1 MKMRTKLASYLVA
14 GIMAFSTVLPMM
26 STIASAD
33 SAGEG
38 AGLGSG
44 TPVTVKNS
52 NFATHV
58 DGSQQPAIAVYLS
71 GSAYLTD
78 GSDLVVKSDDGKA
91 ELKGEELASFIV
103 NGGDLD
109 KFRLMGDSSEL
120 GVDYSWASDCR
131 NKNNMI
137 LFFPNTDHANYS
149 DENGL
154 YSKNFFVATSANTAT
169 QVSGFYTNMNSDRC
183 ISNDQLNDT
192 KDKTWNAWRDIFKYV
207 GRVKTLDTKG
217 VKYDLGQQISKGYKE
232 FRTSHDSKDEYDLL
246 IKPIIDV
253 LGADNASVKKIQN
266 RISKGLPVTLVV
278 EAYYPNSPNAGTRMY
293 FSQRAFDVSNA
304 YNINNPV
311 GNALISEQKG
321 WGASTIDYYANT
333 SANKRAVSF
342 GYYYALAGGALAK
355 GFMPAWNEKVDL
367 SGETIALEKDRRD
380 IKGARYT
387 PAGIGY
393 FSLCNDNPPET
404 PRLSVTVTKSIDV
417 DGDESAIDVAEEA
430 QAFEAHI
437 SAPFTL
443 NTFNTVMTGS
453 DESASALTTENVTE
467 VAKALATYLGDD
479 VKGYSAKLVELAKP
493 FMVRGISKGVGIPDN
508 FVFRTQSNRESAE
521 AFASFASVNGET
533 PYVTFD
539 FEAYADFMTDGKKTV
554 PIYYVIYE
562 TGSGNEV
569 GGYTT
574 EWKTG
579 AAVLAKLT
587 KTGSGESTKYK
598 WSFSKIKTS
607 GGATSTCSTSDTALT
622 VNMVNSVK
630 LSSDPVPVNLEVS
643 GTTVL
648 DVDKYYV
655 TGYDATFGYINN
667 EQCIYTDTRSALSKS
682 NLGYIHS
689 WHYSSTSSPYALNF
703 SANDIVSSLETKDN
717 NTKNSSITS
726 TGAIGG
732 LYAPIVD
739 KLTNFTRKDG
749 YTWNFGLIN
758 GVSSF
763 TVKEDYV
770 RKYDVDKVNG
780 SVDYNQAQTIAKST
794 NKGNFGTPVDE
805 VILSDGYRIS
815 SDLPKSG
822 TTYKL
827 SSSVLNNSEG
837 QSADAVLSHL
847 NEYSDYARSYA
858 LYEAMIA
865 TSGQNI
871 NKAMRYYNKAAL
883 ALYRR
888 ANELAS
894 EVYEDTDAYKAPVSG
909 YGHASADNSSAAQ
922 TKITNANNANK
933 AKAQEAETEIKTLS
947 TALKSLTGWEFKYC
961 VEYVIKS
968 VKSTSTNDY
977 DWDWHCNSP
986 NCSLTVDVFCCYD
999 WTHTVS
1005 RENNGQLKNGRST
1018 KGITTDTSG
1027 GTTSVDKLSSAL
1039 SGIVKAG
1046 QTGDRTG
1053 AWKIGGIYADLI
1065 KDASLMQSEMAK
1077 LELERPYAEVHIITR
1092 YETPLDA
1099 ANTYK
1104 NVDVSE
1110 YMVAMWWKDQLPF
1123 MKGDS
1128 RLATIVDWAPY
1139 SAASASMA
1147 LSKAKLIEGNVSL
1160 SNTLVMNEV
1169 SPANTKLLSGVTYY
1183 TLDTNG
1189 KSTERNRPIYSFLVR
1204 NRTGLST
1211 MDEFLDAVKTAGS
1224 SIASLV
1230 QNKATEVRYSY
1241 EPGDYFVTKK
1251 SKIYSTNL
1259 DSIGYLQ
1266 ANIGIWTTIWAMD
1279 DANPTDTVLPTS
1291 GTKTSWRLPTKVAAD
1306 VLNTKQNAVVSIY
1319 KPKEGNISAIGAD
1332 SVKNIGWVI
1341 NYASTGDMGKKPLL
1355 SDTLNNLKG
1364 IFYYTDTTMTGDA
1377 ENYFFFSDGVI
1388 GRHGVEKTFKYLNGK
1403 LGGDEIGLDSKLE
1416 VYLSS
1421 TPYKIETTFK
1431 HFNVGDAEGVDDLVA
1446 GSTYDN
1452 EDDKFWDNHSK
1463 AYGYYTRESTG
1474 SFNVYPLVK
1483 RAYYNN
1489 AHQLAYT
1496 YVVGQKP
1503 REIKSNVFY
1512 QVGLVGTATPTV
1524 VTNAPAA
1531 GSMATGLA
1539 NSYGAGSVS
1548 YSGAGITITYEPD
1561 VSMYFQTYALED
1573 EDIREAY
1580 QSEWGNTA
1588 WIAADDAQSAH
1599 DEWLESMGA
1608 TKRNVDTGTDTEIGV
1623 WTIPYIA
1630 GAETALKA
1638 SRGDSW
1644 TTGKWVLDQDG
1655 ARLALADNSDPLTRT
1670 VNIRLYIEGG
1680 ELVGIYIPAD
1690 YVDSDG
1696 ATVYSGYYT
1705 QAGKQTDDSTLTAVD
1720 ENGEFK
1726 GWTTSDFIETLRRNG
1741 DTWHTRDIAKA
1752 LYSMGITGGGECLL
1766 RKSFV
1771 NGAGA
1776 NVVADYNENTA
1787 TGLML
1792 NDNQK
1797 SYNEY
1802 TYSLC
1807 LKVETTKFRLQTLM
1821 FTDKLPAEYGPS
1833 TPADKSQYFTDG
1845 YGFQASALL
1854 LKIGDAGEDADVTGV
1869 SKSLGDMVS
1878 ILDNTWRINRTDGDG
1893 NTQSNA
1899 VDLVIGNVD
1908 VTAAN

>member
-1 MKMRTKLASYLVA
+1 MKMRTKLASYLLA

-58 DGSQQPAIAVYLS
+58 NGSQQPAIAVYLS

-78 GSDLVVKSDDGKA
+78 GSDLIVKSDDGKA
-91 ELKGEELASFIV
+91 ELKGEGLASFIV

-109 KFRLMGDSSEL
+109 TFRLTGDSSCL
-120 GVDYSWASDCR
+120 GTDYSWANDCR

-137 LFFPNTDHANYS
+137 LFFPNTDHDNYS
-149 DENGL
+149 DENGM

-169 QVSGFYTNMNSDRC
+169 QVSGFYTNMNSNKC
-183 ISNDQLNDT
+183 ISNAQLNDT

-207 GRVKTLDTKG
+207 GRVKTLDTEG

-232 FRTSHDSKDEYDLL
+232 FRTSHNSDDEYELL

-293 FSQRAFDVSNA
+293 FSQRAFDTATA
-304 YNINNPV
+304 YRMNNSA
-311 GNALISEQKG
+311 GNTLISEQKG
-321 WGASTIDYYANT
+321 WGAASNTTYYAWTDSNKT
-333 SANKRAVSF
+333 SRAVTF
-342 GYYYALAGGALAK
+342 GYYYALAGGALAN

-367 SGETIALEKDRRD
+367 SGETHSLYAPRGDNEY
-380 IKGARYT
+380 ARYT

-443 NTFNTVMTGS
+443 NTLNTVMTGS
-453 DESASALTTENVTE
+453 DESASALDTKNVKE
-467 VAKALATYLGDD
+467 VAKALASYLGDD
-479 VKGYSAKLVELAKP
+479 VKGYSAKLTALAGAY
-493 FMVRGISKGVGIPDN
+493 MATSSRSKGVGLPGSEYNTAD
-508 FVFRTQSNRESAE
+508 
-521 AFASFASVNGET
+521 AFGSFASVDGET

-587 KTGSGESTKYK
+587 KTGSGESTAYK
-598 WSFSKIKTS
+598 WSFNKISTN
-607 GGATSTCSTSDTALT
+607 GGATSTCSSSDTSLT

-648 DVDKYYV
+648 DVDRYYV
-655 TGYDATFGYINN
+655 TGYDATFDYINN
-667 EQCIYTDTRSALSKS
+667 EQCVYVDTRSALSKS
-682 NLGYIHS
+682 NLGYVHS

-703 SANDIVSSLETKDN
+703 SASDIVSNLETKDN

-739 KLTNFTRKDG
+739 KLTNFTKKDG

-763 TVKEDYV
+763 TVKKDYV
-770 RKYDVDKVNG
+770 RKYDVDKVSG
-780 SVDYNQAQTIAKST
+780 SVDHNTAQTIANST
-794 NKGNFGTPVDE
+794 NKGNFGTPVDK
-805 VILSDGYRIS
+805 VILSDGATIS
-815 SDLPKSG
+815 SDLPTTG
-822 TTYKL
+822 TTYQL
-827 SSSVLNNSEG
+827 SSSVLTTSDR

-847 NEYSDYARSYA
+847 NEYSDYAKNYA
-858 LYEAMIA
+858 LYEAMIS

-888 ANELAS
+888 ANGLAS
-894 EVYEDTDAYKAPVSG
+894 EVYSDESAWEEPKGG
-909 YGHASADNSSAAQ
+909 YAHAKADNSDAARS
-922 TKITNANNANK
+922 KITEYNNANK
-933 AKAQEAETEIKTLS
+933 AKAQKAETEIKTLS
-947 TALKSLTGWEFKYC
+947 KALKSLTGWEFKYC
-961 VEYVIKS
+961 VEYVVKS
-968 VKSTSTNDY
+968 VSSTHTNHNA
-977 DWDWHCNSP
+977 WTWHCNSSY
-986 NCSLTVDVFCCYD
+986 CSSRVNVFHCYD
-999 WTHTVS
+999 WSHTVS
-1005 RENNGQLKNGRST
+1005 REKNGQLKNGRPE

-1027 GTTSVDKLSSAL
+1027 GSTSVGKLSNAL
-1039 SGIVKAG
+1039 RGIVKAG

-1128 RLATIVDWAPY
+1128 RLATVVDWAPY

-1147 LSKAKLIEGNVSL
+1147 LSKARLIEGNVS
-1160 SNTLVMNEV
+1160 SNSTLVMNEV
-1169 SPANTKLLSGVTYY
+1169 SPAKTKLLSGVTYY

-1211 MDEFLDAVKTAGS
+1211 MDEFLEAVKTAGS

-1291 GTKTSWRLPTKVAAD
+1291 GTKTSWRLPTKVATD

-1319 KPKEGNISAIGAD
+1319 KPKEGNISATGAD
-1332 SVKNIGWVI
+1332 SVKNIGWII
-1341 NYASTGDMGKKPLL
+1341 NYASTGNMGKKPLL

-1377 ENYFFFSDGVI
+1377 ENYFFFSDGVT

-1403 LGGDEIGLDSKLE
+1403 LAGDEIGLDSKLE

-1446 GSTYDN
+1446 GSTYD
-1452 EDDKFWDNHSK
+1452 EDDDKFWDNHSK

-1580 QSEWGNTA
+1580 QSEWGNDA
-1588 WIAADDAQSAH
+1588 WIAADDLQSAH

-1638 SRGDSW
+1638 NRGDSW

-1655 ARLALADNSDPLTRT
+1655 AKLALADNSDPLTRT
-1670 VNIRLYIEGG
+1670 VNIRLYVEGG

-1720 ENGEFK
+1720 EKGEFK

-1752 LYSMGITGGGECLL
+1752 LYSMGITGGGDCLL

-1771 NGAGA
+1771 NGVGA

-1869 SKSLGDMVS
+1869 AKSFGDMVS

-1893 NTQSNA
+1893 DTQSDA